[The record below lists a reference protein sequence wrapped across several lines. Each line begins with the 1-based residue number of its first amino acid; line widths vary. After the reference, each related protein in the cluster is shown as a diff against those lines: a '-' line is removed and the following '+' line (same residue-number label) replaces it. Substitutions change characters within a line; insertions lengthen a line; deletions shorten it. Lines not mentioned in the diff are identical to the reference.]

1 MRRIATC
8 LLVGGLVFAISGCK
22 SKDKGATKWYGGS
35 DHAAVAQ
42 DPYATPDSS
51 LYASTSTTPDQ
62 YAQNNSQPT
71 YNEPTYNEPA
81 YNAPA
86 PVAQTYAAPAEPAT
100 NQGGARYHT
109 VVKRDTLYGLART
122 YYGNQARWKDIYE
135 ANRGVLSDPNHIR
148 VGQRLL
154 IP

>member
-22 SKDKGATKWYGGS
+22 SKDKSAAKWYGGS

-42 DPYATPDSS
+42 DPYSAPDSS
-51 LYASTSTTPDQ
+51 LYAPASTAPDQ
-62 YAQNNSQPT
+62 YASNYSQPT
-71 YNEPTYNEPA
+71 YNQPAANEPA
-81 YNAPA
+81 PA
-86 PVAQTYAAPAEPAT
+86 AQTLTAPAEPAT
-100 NQGGARYHT
+100 SQGGARYHT

-135 ANRGVLSDPNHIR
+135 ANRGVLSDPDQIR